1 MFMLEKQ
8 SGQQVAGFSI
18 LAFLPSANFQ
28 KARCSVAMQLEMKL
42 FCHTSQ
48 FLQATMKANT
58 TKTAWAPYYLSG
70 RTPLIL
76 ILKIGET
83 RVLLAS
89 SLLQFVVEDW
99 YPIQKWIT
107 PKDYQNA
114 ELARIPFNFAI
125 VKLARPIKVSEY
137 SIPVCLPTDPSYFT
151 HAQPCFMPNTHYN
164 VLTSYGNAHIMIL
177 QPFAQCRQHSKK
189 LLPERH
195 FCANFLMPFAHNNK
209 DMTANMLLEGAPLL
223 CIKDNLIY
231 QLGILDW
238 IKTSNYQDAQYP
250 VAFFSATFNITPIVN
265 EVTKENFIS
274 PHIVTENMKM
284 YQIMWYS

>member
-1 MFMLEKQ
+1 MQCGYATGDETLL
-8 SGQQVAGFSI
+8 SYVAIFTGYHEGKHYKDCLGTI
-18 LAFLPSANFQ
+18 LPQ
-28 KARCSVAMQLEMKL
+28 
-42 FCHTSQ
+42 
-48 FLQATMKANT
+48 
-58 TKTAWAPYYLSG
+58 
-70 RTPLIL
+70 
-76 ILKIGET
+76 KIGET

-89 SLLQFVVEDW
+89 SLLQSVVEDW

-125 VKLARPIKVSEY
+125 VKLAHPIKVSEY

-250 VAFFSATFNITPIVN
+250 VAFFSATFNITPIVI